1 MVPSTF
7 VSQPVRELSEVPR
20 NTHHS
25 WIIWKRDPASLVT
38 RNGTESVVKS
48 LPAQRSLGT
57 NELMGE
63 FQGFRDFF
71 QPLNLPKIL
80 DKREAVITHS
90 LSVIWYWGQQNTPP
104 TTKGNYRPI
113 FHLYTAGK
121 GVVKALA
128 KQAQHH
134 LRSGRLPPGTGEL
147 YSQNAGWFAT
157 REAICAIYHTN

>member
-57 NELMGE
+57 NELMSE
-63 FQGFRDFF
+63 FQGFWDFF
-71 QPLNLPKIL
+71 SASESSKNTQQEGSCYNSFSQRYLIL
-80 DKREAVITHS
+80 GPAKHSTYHQRKLQTNIPFIYCWKRRRESIGKASSTPSKRWAPASGSRWAVFPECRMVCHS
-90 LSVIWYWGQQNTPP
+90 
-104 TTKGNYRPI
+104 
-113 FHLYTAGK
+113 
-121 GVVKALA
+121 
-128 KQAQHH
+128 
-134 LRSGRLPPGTGEL
+134 RSNPCNI
-147 YSQNAGWFAT
+147 S
-157 REAICAIYHTN
+157 H